1 MTVYTTIHCI
11 IIIMVTPSR
20 GGRQFVSV
28 HCGRGDLLI
37 GGEEI
42 REKREKELGRR
53 GETFVD
59 PGIDS
64 VSRVSCD
71 LFEDEE
77 VWL

>member
-1 MTVYTTIHCI
+1 M
-11 IIIMVTPSR
+11 
-20 GGRQFVSV
+20 SV

-42 REKREKELGRR
+42 RENRLGREKKLGRR